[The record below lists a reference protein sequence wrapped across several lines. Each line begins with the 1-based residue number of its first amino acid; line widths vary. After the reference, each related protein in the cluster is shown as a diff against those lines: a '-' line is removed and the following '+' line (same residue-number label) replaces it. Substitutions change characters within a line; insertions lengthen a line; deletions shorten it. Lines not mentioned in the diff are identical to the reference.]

1 MLAQEAIRVTAGVIS
16 EACNGLIQFLQQV
29 RGPESPDSPP
39 FREQLKIAVR
49 EMDAIEWM
57 VPPMLQKR

>member
-1 MLAQEAIRVTAGVIS
+1 MTAGVIS

-39 FREQLKIAVR
+39 FREQLKNAVR
-49 EMDAIEWM
+49 DMDAIEWM